1 MADTSGKIS
10 PSEPPAD
17 AMERRELK
25 LELTDTGTNLVL
37 QAPSTTERNLWFKKL
52 EMARRQF
59 MENEQSHL
67 RRQQSSKSPFPL
79 QN

>member
-1 MADTSGKIS
+1 MSDIQVADNSGMIS

-25 LELTDTGTNLVL
+25 LELIDAGTNLIL
-37 QAPSTTERNLWFKKL
+37 LAPSTTERNLWFKKL
-52 EMARRQF
+52 DLAKRQF

-67 RRQQSSKSPFPL
+67 RRQQSSK
-79 QN
+79 